1 MIPISLVPSTAVL
14 AFILYNIYS
23 SPGLG
28 HVTIRLSLA
37 AFAAWAFATYGD
49 ELMDMLGLSSSLS
62 ASKYTGPFV
71 LGLGWLFLIVF
82 ALVTSALYWR
92 WFS

>member
-1 MIPISLVPSTAVL
+1 MFPGSLLPSTAVL

-28 HVTIRLSLA
+28 DITVRLSLA
-37 AFAAWAFATYGD
+37 AFAAWGFATYGD
-49 ELMDMLGLSSSLS
+49 ELVDVLGLSSSFS

-82 ALVTSALYWR
+82 ALVTSALHWR
-92 WFS
+92 WFA

>member
-1 MIPISLVPSTAVL
+1 MLPSNLVLSTAVL

-28 HVTIRLSLA
+28 NVTIRLSLA
-37 AFAAWAFATYGD
+37 AFAAWGFATYGD
-49 ELMDMLGLSSSLS
+49 ELADMLGLSSSFS

-71 LGLGWLFLIVF
+71 LGLGWLFLIVYT
-82 ALVTSALYWR
+82 LVTSALHWR